1 MAGDPE
7 QQHAPTLE
15 GVREQLCQTMAGD
28 RRVFRKRLHG
38 LERRARDGKPFDRGL
53 ARLGRDVQRSVARR
67 ARRLERLPRPEYPV
81 DLPVTE
87 HRDTIAEAIR
97 DHQVVVVCGET
108 GSGKSTQLPKICLD
122 LGRGI
127 DGMIAHTQPRR
138 LAARTLANRV
148 AEELDTE
155 VGDAVGYKIRFSDHV
170 SDDTFIK
177 LVTDGMLLAEIQGDR
192 ELDGYDTVIIDEAH
206 ERSLNID
213 FLLGYL
219 KQLLPRRPDLKVIIT
234 SATIDPERFSQHFD
248 DAPIVHVSGRSYPVE
263 VRYRPLVGEDED
275 SRDRDQQ
282 SAIVDAVD
290 ELAREGP
297 GDTLVFLST
306 EREIRETAEA
316 LRKQHPPGTEILP
329 LFARLSA
336 AEQQRAF
343 RSHQGRRIVL
353 STNVAETSVTVP
365 GIRYVVDTGR
375 VRLSRYSFRSKVQRL
390 PIEPISQAS
399 ANQRAGRCGRVAP
412 GICIR
417 LYSEEDYQSR
427 SEFTDPEIQRTNL
440 AAVILQMQALGLG
453 AVDEFPFVEPPDR
466 RYINDGYRGLFELQ
480 AVDGERRLTELGRRL
495 ARLPVD
501 PTIGRML
508 LAAGDIG
515 ALDELLI
522 IAAGLSIPDP
532 RERPME
538 AQQAAD
544 QAHREWRDEASDF
557 LAFVNLWRDYQHN
570 RRHLTR
576 RKLDRWCRDRFLS
589 PIRMREWADIHR
601 QIKELATAQG
611 FRLNTEPADYKPLHR
626 ALLAGLL
633 GNVAMRNDE
642 QGYLG
647 ARELKLTIFPGSA
660 LAKRRPKWIVCAELV
675 ETSRVFAR
683 TVATVDPREVETVAG
698 HLVQRSYNEPHWD
711 ARRGRVSAYE
721 TVTLYGLPLVTGR
734 RVDYGRIAPEKARE
748 IFIRQGLAEDR
759 VDSPG
764 RFREH
769 NRNLIAEVQELEEKS
784 RRRDVLVESDRI
796 HDFYAERI
804 PADVV
809 DLKSFERWRKDAE
822 EQQPRRLYM
831 SRDALMQREAED
843 VTGARYPETLR
854 VGDLQLPI
862 AYHFEPGHPDDG
874 VSVQVPLAA
883 LNQLEPEPLE
893 WLVPGLLEE
902 KVTALIRGLPKALR
916 RNFVPAPDFARA
928 TLDAMPA
935 RQGSLIDSL
944 RRQLHRM
951 TGVDVPPEQ
960 WDAVALSEHLRMN
973 IQVLDAG
980 GALVERGRDLRALQR
995 QLGEHA
1001 SADFRTA
1008 TPDPGWE
1015 RDGITRW
1022 DFGDL
1027 PEVVEFQ
1034 RQGVTVR
1041 GYPAV
1046 VDEDSSVALRICDAP
1061 ETAAMRSRAGV
1072 RRLIR
1077 LHLREQIQHLRD
1089 NLPDF
1094 QRMSLQYQG
1103 IGSSNELRDELI
1115 GAVVDRVFLS
1125 GGALPRSE
1133 AAFREL
1139 LDAGR
1144 GDLIEEGERFARR
1157 VARILERYHALRK
1170 ALKQPRGLDGMDSF
1184 RDMNDHLDHLVFPH
1198 FLLEL
1203 PPALLEH
1210 LPRYLDG
1217 LEHRVEKQG
1226 EDPRRDAQRTH
1237 LVRPWWEAWQQ
1248 RSERH
1253 QQEGIHDPEL
1263 GTMRQLLEEY
1273 RISLFA
1279 QHLGTAMPASE
1290 KRLRQQW
1297 QQVR

>member
-1 MAGDPE
+1 MAGGAE
-7 QQHAPTLE
+7 QQDTPTLQ
-15 GVREQLCQTMAGD
+15 GVREQLGQAMGAD
-28 RRVFRKRLHG
+28 RRAFRKRLRG

-53 ARLGRDVQRSVARR
+53 TRLGRDVQRSVVRR
-67 ARRLERLPRPEYPV
+67 TRRLERLPTPDYPA
-81 DLPVTE
+81 DLPVTD

-148 AEELDTE
+148 AEELSTE

-192 ELDGYDTVIIDEAH
+192 ELDGYDTIIIDEAH

-234 SATIDPERFSQHFD
+234 SATIDPERFARHFD
-248 DAPIVHVSGRSYPVE
+248 DAPIVHVSGRSYPVD
-263 VRYRPLVGEDED
+263 VRYRPLAADDED

-282 SAIVDAVD
+282 TAIIDAVD

-297 GDTLVFLST
+297 GDILVFLAT

-353 STNVAETSVTVP
+353 ATNVAETSVTVP

-390 PIEPISQAS
+390 PIEPISRAS
-399 ANQRAGRCGRVAP
+399 ADQRAGRCGRVAP

-427 SEFTDPEIQRTNL
+427 PEFTDPEIQRTNL

-453 AVDEFPFVEPPDR
+453 AVEEFPFVEPPDR

-480 AVDGERRLTELGRRL
+480 AVDAERRLTELGRRL

-508 LAAGDIG
+508 LAAGEIG

-544 QAHREWRDEASDF
+544 QAHREWRHEASDF

-576 RKLDRWCRDRFLS
+576 RKLDRWCRERYLS
-589 PIRMREWADIHR
+589 PMRMREWADIHR
-601 QIKELATAQG
+601 QLKELATAQG
-611 FRLNTEPADYKPLHR
+611 FRLNSEPADYKPLHR
-626 ALLAGLL
+626 ALLTGLL
-633 GNVAMRNDE
+633 GNVAMRHDE

-647 ARELKLTIFPGSA
+647 ARELKLNIFPGSV

-683 TVATVDPREVETVAG
+683 TVAAVDPREVEAVAG

-711 ARRGRVSAYE
+711 PRRGRVSAFE

-734 RVDYGRIAPEKARE
+734 RVDYGRIAPEEARE

-769 NRNLIAEVQELEEKS
+769 NRNLIAEVQALEEKS

-804 PADVV
+804 PAGVV
-809 DLKSFERWRKDAE
+809 DLKSFERWRKQVE
-822 EQQPRRLYM
+822 QQQPRRLYM
-831 SRDALMQREAED
+831 TRDALMQHQAEN

-854 VGDLQLPI
+854 VGELQLPL
-862 AYHFEPGHPDDG
+862 AYHFEPGHADDG
-874 VSVQVPLAA
+874 VSLQVPLAA

-902 KVTALIRGLPKALR
+902 KVTALIRGLPKTLR

-928 TLDAMPA
+928 ALDAMPA
-935 RQGSLIDSL
+935 GKGSLVDAL

-960 WDAVALSEHLRMN
+960 WDAVTLPHHLRMN

-980 GALVERGRDLRALQR
+980 GVLVERGRDLRALQR

-1008 TPDPGWE
+1008 TPDPEWE

-1022 DFGDL
+1022 DFGGL

-1046 VDEDSSVALRICDAP
+1046 VDEGSSVALRVCDAP
-1061 ETAAMRSRAGV
+1061 ETADTRSRAGV

-1103 IGSSNELRDELI
+1103 IGSSDELRDELI
-1115 GAVVDRVFLS
+1115 GAVVDRLFLS
-1125 GGALPRSE
+1125 GAALPRSE
-1133 AAFREL
+1133 MAFREL
-1139 LDAGR
+1139 LDTGR
-1144 GDLIEEGERFARR
+1144 GELVEEGERFARR

-1203 PPALLEH
+1203 PPALLEA

-1217 LEHRVEKQG
+1217 LEHRVEKQA

-1248 RSERH
+1248 RAERH
-1253 QQEGIHDPEL
+1253 RQEGIHDPEL
-1263 GTMRQLLEEY
+1263 ATMRQLLEEY
-1273 RISLFA
+1273 RVSLFA

>member
-1 MAGDPE
+1 MAGGSE
-7 QQHAPTLE
+7 QQHTPALE
-15 GVREQLCQTMAGD
+15 GVRDQLGQALGAD
-28 RRVFRKRLHG
+28 RRAFRQRLRG
-38 LERRARDGKPFDRGL
+38 LERRARDGKPFGRGL
-53 ARLGRDVQRSVARR
+53 TRLGRDVERSIARR
-67 ARRLERLPRPEYPV
+67 QRRLERLPRPDYPV

-108 GSGKSTQLPKICLD
+108 GSGKSTQLPKLCLE

-148 AEELDTE
+148 AEELETE
-155 VGDAVGYKIRFSDHV
+155 VGDLVGYKIRFSDHV

-192 ELDGYDTVIIDEAH
+192 ELDRYDTIIIDEAH

-234 SATIDPERFSQHFD
+234 SATIDPERFARHFE
-248 DAPIVHVSGRSYPVE
+248 DAPIVHVSGRSYPVD
-263 VRYRPLVGEDED
+263 VRYRPLAGEDED

-282 SAIVDAVD
+282 TAIIDAVE

-297 GDTLVFLST
+297 GDILVFLAT

-343 RSHQGRRIVL
+343 RPHQGRRIVL
-353 STNVAETSVTVP
+353 ATNVAETSVTVP

-390 PIEPISQAS
+390 PIEPISRAS
-399 ANQRAGRCGRVAP
+399 ADQRAGRCGRVAP

-427 SEFTDPEIQRTNL
+427 PEFTDPEIQRTNL

-453 AVDEFPFVEPPDR
+453 AVEEFPFVEPPDR

-508 LAAGDIG
+508 LAAGEIR

-576 RKLDRWCRDRFLS
+576 RKLERWCRERYVS
-589 PIRMREWADIHR
+589 PLRMREWVDIHR
-601 QIKELATAQG
+601 QLKELATGQG
-611 FRLNTEPADYKPLHR
+611 FRLNSEPADYKPLHR
-626 ALLAGLL
+626 ALLTGLL

-642 QGYLG
+642 QTYLG

-683 TVATVDPREVETVAG
+683 TVAAIDPREVEAVAG
-698 HLVQRSYNEPHWD
+698 HLVQHSYNEPHWD
-711 ARRGRVSAYE
+711 RRRGRVSAYE

-734 RVDYGRIAPEKARE
+734 RVDYGRIAPEEARE

-759 VDSPG
+759 LDSPG

-769 NRNLIAEVQELEEKS
+769 NRNLIAEVQELEDKS

-804 PADVV
+804 PEDVA
-809 DLKSFERWRKDAE
+809 DLKSFERWRKKVE
-822 EQQPRRLYM
+822 EKQPRRLYM
-831 SRDALMQREAED
+831 SREALMQHEAED

-854 VGDLQLPI
+854 VGDLQLPLS
-862 AYHFEPGHPDDG
+862 YHFEPGHPDDG

-902 KVTALIRGLPKALR
+902 KVTTLIRGLPKALR

-928 TLDAMPA
+928 ALDAMPA
-935 RQGSLIDSL
+935 RQGSLVDAL

-951 TGVDVPPEQ
+951 TGIDVPPEQ
-960 WDAVALSEHLRMN
+960 WDAVDLPDHLRMN
-973 IQVLDAG
+973 IRVLDADG
-980 GALVERGRDLRALQR
+980 TLVDRGRDLRALQR

-1001 SADFRTA
+1001 SAEFRTA
-1008 TPDPGWE
+1008 TPDPHWE

-1022 DFGDL
+1022 DFGEL
-1027 PEVVEFQ
+1027 PETVEFE
-1034 RQGVTVR
+1034 RHGVTVR
-1041 GYPAV
+1041 GYPAL
-1046 VDEDSSVALRICDAP
+1046 VDGGSSVALRICDAP
-1061 ETAAMRSRAGV
+1061 DVAEVHSRAGV

-1077 LHLREQIQHLRD
+1077 LHLREQIQHLRG

-1103 IGSSNELRDELI
+1103 LGSSDELRDELI
-1115 GAVVDRVFLS
+1115 GAVVDRAFLR
-1125 GGALPRSE
+1125 GAELPRSE
-1133 AAFREL
+1133 SGFRAL
-1139 LDAGR
+1139 VDAGR
-1144 GDLIEEGERFARR
+1144 GELVEEGERFARR
-1157 VARILERYHALRK
+1157 VARILDRYHQLRK
-1170 ALKQPRGLDGMDSF
+1170 ALKQPRGLEGMDSF
-1184 RDMNDHLDHLVFPH
+1184 RDMNEHLDHLVFPH

-1203 PPALLEH
+1203 PAELQEH

-1217 LEHRVEKQG
+1217 LEHRVEKQA

-1248 RSERH
+1248 RAERH
-1253 QQEGIHDPEL
+1253 RQEGVQDPEL
-1263 GTMRQLLEEY
+1263 AIMRQLLEEY